1 MAWAK
6 YGLRYGLRLT
16 EVLKMRTAKLT
27 ALEVARAVKAR
38 KVGMLNDGGGLYL
51 KNGSSWIYR
60 YEHRDMGLGPA
71 LDISLAD
78 ARIRAAQA
86 RRLRLDGKDPISERR
101 ASRAALA
108 PAATFAQVAEAY
120 MEAHRAGWRSAKH
133 GKQWKATLATF
144 VYPALGSM
152 PVNAIGVTE
161 VLAVLKPIWQEK
173 AVTAGRVRNR
183 IELVLDAA
191 KARGLRSGEN
201 PAAWR
206 GHLDKLL
213 PRRSEMGAV
222 KHLAAIDYRE
232 IASFMSQLRE
242 HSGPAPSALAFII
255 LTATRSGE
263 VLGARWDE
271 IDFDA
276 KVWTVPAERT
286 KTRKQHRVPLSDP
299 ALAILAEMATIRMN
313 DFVFPGQRGPLSS
326 GILSA
331 SLLKRMGRTVTVH
344 GFRSAFRDWSGDA
357 TSFPRE
363 VCEQALGHATGDA
376 VELAYRRGDALERR
390 RALMD
395 AWAAHCE
402 HQGGGT
408 VVPIRRAR

>member
-1 MAWAK
+1 
-6 YGLRYGLRLT
+6 
-16 EVLKMRTAKLT
+16 MRTAKLT

-60 YEHRDMGLGPA
+60 YKHRDMGLGPA

-78 ARIRAAQA
+78 ARIRASQA

-101 ASRAALA
+101 ASRASQ
-108 PAATFAQVAEAY
+108 AATITFAEVGAAY
-120 MEAHRAGWRSAKH
+120 IDAHAPGWRSEIH
-133 GKQWKATLATF
+133 RHQWKSTLATF

-152 PVNAIGVTE
+152 PVNAIGVTD
-161 VLAVLKPIWQEK
+161 VLAVLQPIWHAK
-173 AVTAGRVRNR
+173 PVTANRVRNR
-183 IELVLDAA
+183 IELILDAA

-213 PRRSEMGAV
+213 PRRSKMGAV
-222 KHLAAIDYRE
+222 KHLAAMPYRE
-232 IASFMSQLRE
+232 IGAFMAQLRE
-242 HSGPAPSALAFII
+242 QSGPAPSALAFTI

-263 VLGARWDE
+263 VIGARWTE
-271 IDFDA
+271 IDLDA

-299 ALAILAEMATIRMN
+299 ALVILAEMAAIKMN
-313 DFVFPGQRGPLSS
+313 DFVFPGQRGPGLSP

-331 SLLKRMGRTVTVH
+331 SLRRMGRTVTVH
-344 GFRSAFRDWSGDA
+344 GFRSAFRDWSGD
-357 TSFPRE
+357 TTTFPRE
-363 VCEQALGHATGDA
+363 VCGQALGHATGDGQNWLT
-376 VELAYRRGDALERR
+376 VDPTRLSE
-390 RALMD
+390 
-395 AWAAHCE
+395 
-402 HQGGGT
+402 GG
-408 VVPIRRAR
+408 R